1 MVYFLYFAG
10 LKLLYPFIIWRLGLL
25 SYYFL
30 FVLFTDFQKMSN
42 SSEVLEVKNENS
54 DRHTRQY
61 SEYARLVM
69 PNDTRTVDVNV
80 LRPLQKSKYK
90 SLTWWMKV
98 FFGSLIGM
106 LLSLIFLKWGV
117 PFAFEKV
124 WTSLHCWTIFLLD
137 SSRC

>member
-1 MVYFLYFAG
+1 
-10 LKLLYPFIIWRLGLL
+10 
-25 SYYFL
+25 
-30 FVLFTDFQKMSN
+30 
-42 SSEVLEVKNENS
+42 
-54 DRHTRQY
+54 
-61 SEYARLVM
+61 M

-80 LRPLQKSKYK
+80 LQPLQKSKYK

-98 FFGSLIGM
+98 FFGSLIGI

-137 SSRC
+137 SSRCFETHIFSCMVHF